1 MSTMSG
7 RKPNGALER
16 RGGLIEQAL
25 PLEWLTAAWMLI
37 EAAVAIG
44 SGIAT
49 HSLTLIA
56 FGTDS
61 VIELL
66 SALLLLWRLTVEL
79 RRGED
84 FPEELEER
92 AAKIGAT
99 LLLTLSLYVIIS
111 AAWALRRGEGQEFS
125 LPGLVLAVLAMPIMY
140 GLARAKLRLAD
151 ALRSGAFRADAVES
165 IACGYLS
172 AIVVIGLAVQFFVN
186 AWWVDG
192 VTALILVPFLLR
204 EAKEAWQ
211 GEDDDDH

>member
-1 MSTMSG
+1 MSG
-7 RKPNGALER
+7 RVSNGALER
-16 RGGLIEQAL
+16 RGGLVEQAL
-25 PLEWLTAAWMLI
+25 RLEGLTAAWMLI

-44 SGIAT
+44 SGIAA

-56 FGTDS
+56 FGADS

-92 AAKIGAT
+92 AAKIGAV
-99 LLLTLSLYVIIS
+99 LLLALSLYVIIS
-111 AAWALRRGEGQEFS
+111 AAWALWRGEGQEFS

-151 ALRSGAFRADAVES
+151 ALRSGALRADAVES

-172 AIVVIGLAVQFFVN
+172 AVVIIGLAAQFFVN

-192 VTALILVPFLLR
+192 VTALVLVPFILR

-211 GEDDDDH
+211 GEDDND

>member
-1 MSTMSG
+1 VREM
-7 RKPNGALER
+7 PNGVLER
-16 RGGLIEQAL
+16 RGGLVEQAL
-25 PLEWLTAAWMLI
+25 RLEWLTAAWMLI
-37 EAAVAIG
+37 EAAVAIS
-44 SGIAT
+44 SGIAA

-56 FGTDS
+56 FGADS

-66 SALLLLWRLTVEL
+66 SALLLLWRLMVEL

-92 AAKIGAT
+92 AAKIGA
-99 LLLTLSLYVIIS
+99 LLLLALSLYVIVS
-111 AAWALRRGEGQEFS
+111 AAWALWRGEGQEFS
-125 LPGLVLAVLAMPIMY
+125 LPGIVLAVLAMPTMY

-151 ALRSGAFRADAVES
+151 ALRSGALRADAIES

-172 AIVVIGLAVQFFVN
+172 AIVVLGLAVQFFVN

-192 VTALILVPFLLR
+192 LTTLVLVPFLLR

-211 GEDDDDH
+211 GEDDD